1 MFLVVIDKKGDNIM
15 IDVPEMIKKA
25 IKKELYLGKDELNQA
40 ARNVLGDMKTK
51 FIDIKEEIT
60 DDIQYKMLQ
69 KMKKDKENA
78 VAIYSEAFNKTLSDI
93 AKENRDKYQNELI
106 VVDDFLEEVGKNMPK
121 KYNEEETR
129 NVIKEI
135 INNAGGNVNKGIIMK
150 SLKTNDNIDM
160 ALASKLVNEFL

>member
-1 MFLVVIDKKGDNIM
+1 M

>member
-1 MFLVVIDKKGDNIM
+1 
-15 IDVPEMIKKA
+15 
-25 IKKELYLGKDELNQA
+25 
-40 ARNVLGDMKTK
+40 
-51 FIDIKEEIT
+51 
-60 DDIQYKMLQ
+60 
-69 KMKKDKENA
+69 
-78 VAIYSEAFNKTLSDI
+78 
-93 AKENRDKYQNELI
+93 
-106 VVDDFLEEVGKNMPK
+106 MPK

>member
-25 IKKELYLGKDELNQA
+25 MKKELYLGKDELNQA